1 MAQLQMAIVAIAHA
15 LVAAAEDLFEAAA
28 QAIASVPGS
37 GFLADFVLSESG
49 EVSPEQ
55 GFPVAWTGGLLVAAM
70 VVLGSPPQAA
80 AHCNGYIRTIVAATN
95 DTECSHYCSHHEF
108 ELLAAVAKARA
119 VRHCAFK
126 CTKMV
131 LVRLTVT
138 HQDGNPGRPGVFRP
152 VTSYHFRCRK
162 MGLEMG
168 RCLFIRLSSQSVQ
181 SKERI

>member
-1 MAQLQMAIVAIAHA
+1 MAQLTTAIVAIAHA

-80 AHCNGYIRTIVAATN
+80 AHCNGSSHYYGCNTN
-95 DTECSHYCSHHEF
+95 TECAHHCSHH
-108 ELLAAVAKARA
+108 VNGCGGSCDYGIC
-119 VRHCAFK
+119 VC
-126 CTKMV
+126 
-131 LVRLTVT
+131 
-138 HQDGNPGRPGVFRP
+138 G
-152 VTSYHFRCRK
+152 
-162 MGLEMG
+162 
-168 RCLFIRLSSQSVQ
+168 
-181 SKERI
+181 